1 MGEGRHHQRANR
13 CLLVLVVS
21 AMTEQRTFSAT
32 TLAIADQNDR
42 FRTTWGADFSVPGQI
57 VMTRGVADLS
67 PAAKAIIMQRVQQF
81 SGFTEDNDPYG
92 DHTFGAFEFD
102 IAGNDYHIFWKIDLY
117 DKGYSMGSNDPADVA
132 VTRRVLTVLHASE
145 Y

>member
-1 MGEGRHHQRANR
+1 
-13 CLLVLVVS
+13 
-21 AMTEQRTFSAT
+21 MTEQQTFSAT
-32 TLAIADQNDR
+32 ALAIAEQNDR

-67 PAAKAIIMQRVQQF
+67 PAAKAIIMQRVQTF
-81 SGFTEDNDPYG
+81 SVFNEDNDPYG
-92 DHTFGAFEFD
+92 DHTFGAFEFE
-102 IAGNDYHIFWKIDLY
+102 IAGNTYSIFWKIDLY
-117 DKGYSMGSNDPADVA
+117 DRDYCMGSDDPANVA

>member
-1 MGEGRHHQRANR
+1 MAQTNENR
-13 CLLVLVVS
+13 REAEINAL
-21 AMTEQRTFSAT
+21 
-32 TLAIADQNDR
+32 IAEQNDR

-57 VMTRGVADLS
+57 VLTRGVADLS
-67 PAAKAIIMQRVQQF
+67 PAAKAIIMLRVQKF
-81 SGFTEDNDPYG
+81 SEFTDDNDPYG

-117 DKGYSMGSNDPADVA
+117 DKDYSMGSNDPADVA